1 MEGYLGRRS
10 PQGAMLPSTPGAWLR
25 VTSQSDP
32 PSDLLPTG
40 GTAQSGERQQRA
52 VRAPQAAHHSHA
64 HSRHGS
70 TVPPHL
76 SGLHQPGG
84 GLHPPSTTSFLPA
97 IPPPLQTLLS
107 VFSFPPPCPPFP
119 SPPTLR
125 GAQGLPQPRFPRCP
139 HRSGTHRGAPPPDV
153 GLGGGGG
160 RGAERGNTGATRG
173 KVWSSPGAVLAG
185 GHRVDSSEPYR
196 GGVRFPSMLQS
207 GAAAPLL
214 PRPHRSE
221 WSGLGL
227 PRLPPLRPAP
237 PAPLPPRPLPFSA
250 APQPAAAPHPP
261 PAPLP
266 LSLGAVRGSAGCP
279 LPPRTPSP
287 ATAPAS
293 PVPCHRL
300 QHLQHEHG
308 PVRPSSSFVCSEQGT
323 ARCR

>member
-1 MEGYLGRRS
+1 MEEYLGRRS

-25 VTSQSDP
+25 VTSQSKP
-32 PSDLLPTG
+32 PLPTHFLQEELLRVG
-40 GTAQSGERQQRA
+40 KGSKGPCGHPRLPITAMPTAGTAARCLHTSPGCI
-52 VRAPQAAHHSHA
+52 
-64 HSRHGS
+64 SRVGGS
-70 TVPPHL
+70 
-76 SGLHQPGG
+76 
-84 GLHPPSTTSFLPA
+84 
-97 IPPPLQTLLS
+97 IPPPPLHFNQPSLLPS
-107 VFSFPPPCPPFP
+107 RRFSPSFLSPHPALP